1 MTEQLSILYVDDEP
15 DIRLIV
21 QMALNLH
28 PSLSTRTAASGEEA
42 LDMVIGEGWRPHLI
56 MVDVMMPGLTGPEVL
71 AVLLAN
77 PDTAEIPVV
86 FVTARARPPD
96 IDAYIAQGARAVIVK
111 PFDPM
116 SLATQVISLA
126 S

>member
-1 MTEQLSILYVDDEP
+1 MTEKLSVLYVDDEP

-21 QMALNLH
+21 EMALNLN
-28 PSLSTRTAASGEEA
+28 PRLSTRTASSGEEA
-42 LDMVIGEGWRPHLI
+42 LGMVFGEGWRPDLI
-56 MVDVMMPGLTGPEVL
+56 MVDVMMPGLTGPEML
-71 AVLLAN
+71 AELLGN
-77 PDTAEIPVV
+77 PDTAGIPVV

-116 SLATQVISLA
+116 SLAQQVISLVP
-126 S
+126 